1 VDDGPAVQ
9 VQGPVLVVA
18 QVPVAVPQVWPLGQP
33 AQVAPPFP
41 HEVLLWLAKGT
52 QAVPLQQPF
61 GHELALQA
69 HLPAEQAVPVP
80 QTAQL
85 APAVPQVALLEVWH
99 LPLESQQP
107 FGHELALQTH
117 LPPLQAWPVAQA
129 PQDAP
134 PVPQLATLWLVT
146 QVVPLQQPVHELLLQ
161 AHWPF
166 TQA

>member
-1 VDDGPAVQ
+1 
-9 VQGPVLVVA
+9 VLVVA

-52 QAVPLQQPF
+52 QVVPLQQPF

-69 HLPAEQAVPVP
+69 HLPAEQVVPVP

-85 APAVPQVALLEVWH
+85 APAVPQVALLDVWH
-99 LPLESQQP
+99 
-107 FGHELALQTH
+107 
-117 LPPLQAWPVAQA
+117 
-129 PQDAP
+129 DAP
-134 PVPQLATLWLVT
+134 PVPQLAMLWLVT

-161 AHWPF
+161 AHWPLA
-166 TQA
+166 QA